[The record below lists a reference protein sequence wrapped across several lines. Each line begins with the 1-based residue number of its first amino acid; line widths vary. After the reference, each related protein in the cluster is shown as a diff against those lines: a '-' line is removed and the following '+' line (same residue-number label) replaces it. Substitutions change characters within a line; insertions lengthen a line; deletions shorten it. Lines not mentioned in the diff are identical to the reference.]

1 METASWSQICIRVD
15 GMTCN
20 SCVKC
25 IEDCLSP
32 LSNAEI
38 RLIKVS
44 LEQKQALIEFDA
56 NRTSPTALAE
66 RISEM
71 GFDAAIIEDSFAVSN
86 ASFHPLDQSLNNS
99 AQSSKPVISR
109 VLIGVDGMTCQSCV
123 QCIDAGLSRL
133 AGVTRVRTSLEQRHT
148 IVYFDPSLVSVA
160 KLAEA
165 IDDMGFTTTAPTSL
179 PPRLAASR
187 AEPDLMRFTPDHT
200 DHNEP
205 KDHPDHTPSSSD
217 FHVATISLG
226 TLTIALP
233 APAAALAV
241 PAASTS
247 ASASSAESALRQAP
261 GVVSLER
268 TADRSLVISFDPSL
282 ITADELRHL
291 IATHIP
297 PGTAF
302 DLFIPTDY

>member
-1 METASWSQICIRVD
+1 METSSWSQTRIRID

-25 IEDCLSP
+25 IEEGLSP

-38 RLIKVS
+38 RSVKVS

-71 GFDAAIIEDSFAVSN
+71 GFDAAISEESFAVSI
-86 ASFHPLDQSLNNS
+86 ASLHPLEQSLNLS
-99 AQSSKPVISR
+99 AQSNKSVISR
-109 VLIGVDGMTCQSCV
+109 VVIGVDGMTCQSCV
-123 QCIDAGLSRL
+123 QCIDDGLSRQV
-133 AGVTRVRTSLEQRHT
+133 GVTRVRTSLEHRHT
-148 IVYFDPSLVSVA
+148 LVYFDPSLASVA

-179 PPRLAASR
+179 PPRLATTR
-187 AEPDLMRFTPDHT
+187 AEPDLMCFTPDY
-200 DHNEP
+200 
-205 KDHPDHTPSSSD
+205 KDHTPSSSD
-217 FHVATISLG
+217 FPVTAIGLG
-226 TLTIALP
+226 TLTLALP
-233 APAAALAV
+233 APVAV
-241 PAASTS
+241 HVSGSST
-247 ASASSAESALRQAP
+247 SASSAESALRQAP
-261 GVVSLER
+261 GVVALER

-282 ITADELRHL
+282 VSENELRHL

-297 PGTAF
+297 PGNAF
-302 DLFIPTDY
+302 DLFIPPAIDYKRVTQLIH